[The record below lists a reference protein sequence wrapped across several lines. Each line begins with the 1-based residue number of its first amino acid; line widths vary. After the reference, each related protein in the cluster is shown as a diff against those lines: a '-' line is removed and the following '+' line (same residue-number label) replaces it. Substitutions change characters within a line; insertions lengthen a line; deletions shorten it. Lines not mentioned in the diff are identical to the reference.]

1 MPASVCGLMIEIGQ
15 ALPEFTESMASGRE
29 LNVVS
34 AFGLWGKV
42 QKQVEQVHLLS
53 HSEKAKHPVIQVVAD
68 AMLRLERQMV
78 FALENHLKDMISK
91 NGLAAACDE
100 MSKHFSTQPCP
111 DRIVAMLHSLKACRQ
126 VPEQDLSSEGIQAQ
140 HDSLHSL
147 LPRYV
152 KLCGLEGKFL
162 GEVAPEKWTAIL
174 GFTKTFEQNLHM
186 WLQEQRSNVDKNV
199 AAFKK
204 YRLEQPTW

>member
-1 MPASVCGLMIEIGQ
+1 
-15 ALPEFTESMASGRE
+15 
-29 LNVVS
+29 
-34 AFGLWGKV
+34 
-42 QKQVEQVHLLS
+42 VHLLS

-152 KLCGLEGKFL
+152 KLCGLEGKLL